1 MTDTRPRIDLLD
13 RHTPM
18 IDAVTPEHHDRIVAL
33 GGDLSPARVRMAY
46 ARGIFPWGRMASGPL
61 WWCPSPRAVFAT
73 ATTRPNTRAR
83 RMLRAQ
89 DWHLDVDQAFDQV
102 IAACAAPRPNQAK
115 DAAWLTPEV
124 VAVFRRLHREGDAH
138 SFEIWEGDALVG
150 GLYGIAAG
158 GIFSAE
164 SMFSRRA
171 NASKAALWEACRI
184 LSSWGVPWMDVQ
196 MANPHTQ
203 SLGVVHLDRPAFLEA
218 VRRPRVWPADW
229 RAALPP
235 EDGWL
240 RRRTP
245 HPNTAPSVPVHPQPA
260 RPHAAH
266 VT

>member
-1 MTDTRPRIDLLD
+1 
-13 RHTPM
+13 
-18 IDAVTPEHHDRIVAL
+18 
-33 GGDLSPARVRMAY
+33 
-46 ARGIFPWGRMASGPL
+46 
-61 WWCPSPRAVFAT
+61 
-73 ATTRPNTRAR
+73 
-83 RMLRAQ
+83 MLRAQ

-158 GIFSAE
+158 GVFSAE

-171 NASKAALWEACRI
+171 NASKAALWEASRV

-196 MANPHTQ
+196 MANAHTQ
-203 SLGVVHLDRPAFLEA
+203 SLGVMHLDRPAFLEA
-218 VRRPRVWPADW
+218 VRRPLVWPADW

-235 EDGWL
+235 DGWL
-240 RRRTP
+240 PRRQT
-245 HPNTAPSVPVHPQPA
+245 A
-260 RPHAAH
+260 RPDSAAPIPDD
-266 VT
+266 TPPSRPRTTP